1 MDAFLREEL
10 ERSLYV
16 HFPLRVQEERAMETR
31 LLKKKA
37 EQEIILW
44 DGSPEKIRG
53 NGRGEAEISDGVLRI
68 RANCRES
75 SWPETENPNG
85 IYATFGD
92 YTVSL
97 ELGGADGAYLPEK
110 GDPEGRNEVW
120 NIRDTGF
127 FRDPAAGRIQTEVWK
142 SADGGVPCRRKDF
155 GGGALENDQFSV
167 LRKMRIPRTREAWD
181 LPSGCDNGT

>member
-53 NGRGEAEISDGVLRI
+53 NGRGEAEISDGVLRMNLCNLWGLYSI
-68 RANCRES
+68 S
-75 SWPETENPNG
+75 GT
-85 IYATFGD
+85 
-92 YTVSL
+92 
-97 ELGGADGAYLPEK
+97 
-110 GDPEGRNEVW
+110 GRS
-120 NIRDTGF
+120 RF
-127 FRDPAAGRIQTEVWK
+127 
-142 SADGGVPCRRKDF
+142 
-155 GGGALENDQFSV
+155 
-167 LRKMRIPRTREAWD
+167 
-181 LPSGCDNGT
+181 